1 MGRFFELVR
10 QGCKSVD
17 CFSTRSFIRYQ
28 GEEEYRTATGG
39 VCSLLIVVAFCLQF
53 LSVGS
58 QTLERS
64 IIKSSVE
71 HSVEVS
77 PSQLKL
83 TASVQGGFMFAFL
96 LLGFNLN
103 DPHLR
108 LFDIVLRQAHYSP
121 IMKLINETEI
131 AL

>member
-1 MGRFFELVR
+1 MGKVLEMVR
-10 QGCKSVD
+10 KGCKSVD

-53 LSVGS
+53 LTVGS

-64 IIKSSVE
+64 IIKSAVE

-77 PSQLKL
+77 PSQLKVS
-83 TASVQGGFMFAFL
+83 ASVEGGFMFAFL

-103 DPHLR
+103 DPQVK
-108 LFDIVLRQAHYSP
+108 LFDIVLKQVHYSP
-121 IMKLINETEI
+121 IMKVISETEI
-131 AL
+131 PL